1 MQKNGQLSERVRA
14 EENEFIYYLEKGLS
28 PDYRAKP
35 SLGLQHQGSKKLA
48 VQAGLPQA

>member
-28 PDYRAKP
+28 PKTTGP
-35 SLGLQHQGSKKLA
+35 SPA
-48 VQAGLPQA
+48 WDCNIREARN